1 MFETLCFSD
10 DSRDFEG
17 FLMISIGNY
26 LAKVC
31 RLPKK
36 SYSNGVWALALILG
50 VQMKM
55 IMLIQHTEKKG
66 NFYEIWNE

>member
-17 FLMISIGNY
+17 FLMISIGSY
-26 LAKVC
+26 LAKVY

-36 SYSNGVWALALILG
+36 SDSNSV
-50 VQMKM
+50 
-55 IMLIQHTEKKG
+55 
-66 NFYEIWNE
+66 